1 MYDYILLYMTIFD
14 FVSNLNNEISLDK
27 RNQDQIG
34 LRLALLSPIFFF
46 QIMMNILVLMTK

>member
-1 MYDYILLYMTIFD
+1 MYDYLLLYMTIFD

-46 QIMMNILVLMTK
+46 RS